1 MKIKTWLLLSYFIV
15 MILPVLAAFFLLM
28 LINAYNNELKVKEHI
43 EIVKE
48 IEVLKNILTEP
59 ELYKPNADKD
69 IIQKALGTKETVE
82 LLSKD
87 GVVIYAS
94 SPSATLS
101 FYKYTKKQLYE
112 DLYNLKQGYRS
123 YMYRQPVF
131 NHDELVG
138 FFHVQI
144 PREQWLEGVAN
155 RTYLIGGGLIIVFI
169 LIYSMVIM
177 LVNRKLHRPL
187 RKMMSDMTKFAAGEK
202 IQESSPNNDEI
213 GDLMKQFYAMSNQI
227 KTARNAIKQEQQARE
242 FLIASVSHDLKT
254 PLTSIKAY
262 AESLIYEE
270 QLKDKERQEYLHVI
284 MEKTDFLKTM
294 LDDLLT
300 YTTLHSTAYNMEF
313 VRVEGEEFF
322 EMLISDYDALC
333 KQKGIYLHTHQQVTG
348 EYDVNPN
355 QLIRVVNNLVSNAIS
370 HTPSGKRVW
379 LAAVSDG
386 LPEWIF
392 SFVDEGSYLQN
403 KKGGVLLIVQND
415 GEGITEELLPY
426 VFEPFYQGSEAR
438 SKKHLQGTGLGLS
451 ITKQIIEK
459 HGGSV
464 RIFSKKEVG
473 TCVICKLPIVTER

>member
-1 MKIKTWLLLSYFIV
+1 MKIKAWLLLSYFMV
-15 MILPVLAAFFLLM
+15 MILPVIAAFFLFM
-28 LINAYNNELKVKEHI
+28 FINAYNNELKVKEHI

-48 IEVLKNILTEP
+48 IDVLKNILTDP
-59 ELYKPNADKD
+59 ELYKLNVNKD
-69 IIQKALGTKETVE
+69 IIQKALDTEETVE

-94 SPSATLS
+94 SPSATSS
-101 FYKYTKKQLYE
+101 FYKYTKEQLYE

-123 YMYRQPVF
+123 YTYRQPVF
-131 NHDELVG
+131 DHDELIG

-169 LIYSMVIM
+169 LIYSMVVL

-187 RKMMSDMTKFAAGEK
+187 RKIMNDMTKFAAGEEIK
-202 IQESSPNNDEI
+202 ESSPNNDEI
-213 GDLMKQFYAMSNQI
+213 GDLMRHFYAMRNQI
-227 KTARNAIKQEQQARE
+227 KIARNAIKQEQQARE

-262 AESLIYEE
+262 TESLIYEE
-270 QLKDKERQEYLHVI
+270 QLDDEERQEYLHVI
-284 MEKTDFLKTM
+284 MEKADFLKTM

-300 YTTLHSTAYNMEF
+300 YTTLHSTAQDMEF
-313 VRVEGEEFF
+313 VRVEGKEFF

-333 KQKGIYLHTHQQVTG
+333 KQKGIYLHTYQQVTG
-348 EYDVNPN
+348 AYDVNPN

-392 SFVDEGSYLQN
+392 PFVDEGSYLQN
-403 KKGGVLLIVQND
+403 KEVGVLLIVQND
-415 GEGITEELLPY
+415 GEGITEDLLPY
-426 VFEPFYQGSEAR
+426 VFEPFYQGSKAR

-464 RIFSKKEVG
+464 RIFAEKEVG
-473 TCVICKLPIVTER
+473 TCVICKLPIATER